1 VRRQG
6 RELVRYVPSQDRS
19 QQGDAGLGEMDRG
32 AGVPNLVPLR
42 SESPGL
48 VRRPAVAWEGGER
61 MEPPEATCRH
71 RCLPR
76 ITCSQLPLIFDPPGG
91 QDSPDEY
98 REYTQKVIPGDAAS
112 HNSVRDMISSFY
124 ASSDPL
130 PTQVRR
136 NPLRLLSTTNRSGKS
151 RRSSIHGDSDG
162 IVS

>member
-1 VRRQG
+1 
-6 RELVRYVPSQDRS
+6 
-19 QQGDAGLGEMDRG
+19 
-32 AGVPNLVPLR
+32 
-42 SESPGL
+42 
-48 VRRPAVAWEGGER
+48 

-112 HNSVRDMISSFY
+112 HNNMISSFY

-130 PTQVRR
+130 PSQLAAQPEPPPVIVDDEQEWEVEDI
-136 NPLRLLSTTNRSGKS
+136 PDS
-151 RRSSIHGDSDG
+151 RRFGRNRQLKYFVRWVGYDHPTW
-162 IVS
+162 